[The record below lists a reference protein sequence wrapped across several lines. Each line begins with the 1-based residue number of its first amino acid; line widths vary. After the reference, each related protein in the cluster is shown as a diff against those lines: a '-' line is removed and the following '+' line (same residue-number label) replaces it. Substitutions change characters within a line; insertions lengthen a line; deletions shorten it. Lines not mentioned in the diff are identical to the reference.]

1 MKRISCLLLSLLLAL
16 LCACGGTD
24 THTPSDQTES
34 DGGEGPSA
42 VPAVCALYYDYAG
55 LEVIAPA
62 DSKLPLAAGASHGA
76 PDYLPLWHNG
86 EYGQL
91 AASGGE
97 GYTVPELTDGRASE
111 EGAYGRFCWNGELYY
126 CIHVKADSS
135 YVPSLCSTS
144 GGILWLELS
153 GDCWA
158 DTGWDEIGH
167 FGGFDT
173 VVITGS
179 GTLTLS
185 QMFSGIQT
193 LAVSVPPVSR
203 TAGTASVFSS
213 VKLGGRHHRPRHPL
227 LAGDPCAQRR
237 RDHRRSA
244 GYGGRRR
251 VRACVPERVMPSSS
265 RRLRSC
271 SQKLMGTPP
280 RRFSTNS
287 DSILT
292 QFLGFVNPLSQ
303 ET

>member
-1 MKRISCLLLSLLLAL
+1 M
-16 LCACGGTD
+16 
-24 THTPSDQTES
+24 
-34 DGGEGPSA
+34 
-42 VPAVCALYYDYAG
+42 PAVCALYYDYAG
-55 LEVIAPA
+55 LEVIAPT
-62 DSKLPLAAGASHGA
+62 DSKLSLAAGASHGA

-111 EGAYGRFCWNGELYY
+111 EGAYGRFCWNGELYH
-126 CIHVKADSS
+126 CIHIKADSS

-185 QMFSGIQT
+185 QR
-193 LAVSVPPVSR
+193 LE
-203 TAGTASVFSS
+203 AGTGKE
-213 VKLGGRHHRPRHPL
+213 KLPALIVDAVPAVLLTGGTLTANVWMPENIVYQLWEGAITAPGIRYWPETHVLSDAVTIVDPL
-227 LAGDPCAQRR
+227 DVEAAD
-237 RDHRRSA
+237 
-244 GYGGRRR
+244 
-251 VRACVPERVMPSSS
+251 E
-265 RRLRSC
+265 
-271 SQKLMGTPP
+271 
-280 RRFSTNS
+280 
-287 DSILT
+287 
-292 QFLGFVNPLSQ
+292 
-303 ET
+303 